1 MKKYDCNSF
10 FDKVVNK
17 KLFHNN
23 LHKTVPFII
32 KEDKSYV
39 DYDLLSVVL
48 SNDITSKI
56 NIKEFVKEKY
66 IFFNKL

>member
-1 MKKYDCNSF
+1 MIVIYFLIKLLI
-10 FDKVVNK
+10 K